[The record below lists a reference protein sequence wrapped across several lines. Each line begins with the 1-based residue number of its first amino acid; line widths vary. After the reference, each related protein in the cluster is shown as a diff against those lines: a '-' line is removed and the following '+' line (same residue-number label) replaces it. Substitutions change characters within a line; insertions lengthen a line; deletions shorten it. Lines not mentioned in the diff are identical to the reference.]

1 MKINGTP
8 TIPLNTNSDLVTND
22 KANTEKVN
30 QLARAVVDASVNSK
44 AQTQSNVSLSNIAS
58 QFQVLE
64 AKLATIEAFDVKKV
78 EKIKTAIANGEFEV
92 DTDKVASKLIETA
105 RQLVLSRSVN

>member
-1 MKINGTP
+1 MKINGT
-8 TIPLNTNSDLVTND
+8 TNTPLNVNSDLVTND
-22 KANTEKVN
+22 KANAGKVA
-30 QLARAVVDASVNSK
+30 QLERSVVDAPVNR
-44 AQTQSNVSLSNIAS
+44 AIQAETNVSLSNIAS

-64 AKLATIEAFDVKKV
+64 AKLATVDAFDVKKV
-78 EKIKTAIANGEFEV
+78 DKIKAAIANGEFEV